1 MMKTTTILLKK
12 KNFKFDETWKNLHI
26 FIVRDITPA
35 QKKYIY

>member
-12 KNFKFDETWKNLHI
+12 KISYLTKLRKNLHI

-35 QKKYIY
+35 